1 MPTSDITMCKDS
13 YCPLRKNCHRYIAK
27 PSENQSYQHWPRLGP
42 NCKGYM
48 PINEDEEQ
56 TDA

>member
-1 MPTSDITMCKDS
+1 MPSSDLTMCKDS
-13 YCPLRKNCHRYIAK
+13 YCPLRRNCHRYIGK

-48 PINEDEEQ
+48 PVKEDE
-56 TDA
+56 DA